1 MWETP
6 ARRENRFAT
15 KCHAQKIAK
24 CRAEGN
30 TVPRFVLTA
39 GKACTSFAVIQFGFK
54 RNCGRFFEF
63 IDAILEMTCVWI
75 VKTLDV
81 FCLKWEETPG
91 KRG

>member
-1 MWETP
+1 M
-6 ARRENRFAT
+6 
-15 KCHAQKIAK
+15 
-24 CRAEGN
+24 
-30 TVPRFVLTA
+30 PRFVLKG
-39 GKACTSFAVIQFGFK
+39 GKSFTPFAAIHFVFK
-54 RNCGRFFEF
+54 RICGRFFEF